1 LISASKP
8 FESSGSSISR
18 EISFTAHCQPS
29 TVLQGRDEKES
40 KREKEKERER
50 ERERKRKR
58 EKEKERERG
67 REEGKTRT
75 EEM

>member
-1 LISASKP
+1 MFRAPTKPAPGFRSMRWDRKQRSATSL
-8 FESSGSSISR
+8 EAN
-18 EISFTAHCQPS
+18 TQ
-29 TVLQGRDEKES
+29 
-40 KREKEKERER
+40 
-50 ERERKRKR
+50 R